1 MSHTDYTR
9 NILNIKDRNIYFSEN
24 CLEVKKIKGIMTKVF
39 YGVLTYIPTH
49 CDKCGCLNEGHDDII
64 KWGFKRNC
72 NVKLPKLSGYNTI
85 LKLTKQRYYCKH
97 CNDTFI
103 ATTSLI
109 DKYKSISRNSELQIK
124 LDLMDK
130 ISEKD
135 ISKRNNVSH
144 NKVNRIMDEISIKT
158 VLPGTLPT
166 IMNFDE
172 FKATKDTLGKMTF
185 LITNNE
191 TGQVFDILE
200 SRKYN
205 YLDKYFRIY
214 GKNQRDKVKFIITDM
229 YKPYLKLSKALF
241 KNAEIVIDRFHIVG
255 QAYTALNITRV
266 KLCIKSNPNYN
277 KLKHYW
283 KLILKNEN
291 DLNDKKKTYSKHF
304 KKYLNEQEIV
314 TYLINTNPTL
324 KATYNT
330 YQGIINSIRDKDI
343 NKFLNIIH
351 KKQDNLSPH
360 MIKSLRTYRD
370 FEKYIINSFKYNY
383 NNGVIE
389 GTNNLIKCI
398 KRIAFGYRSFNHF
411 KTRILLI
418 KGIIKIKNVI
428 A

>member
-9 NILNIKDRNIYFSEN
+9 NILNIEDSNIYFPDN
-24 CLEVKKIKGIMTKVF
+24 CLEVKKIKGIETKVF
-39 YGVLTYIPTH
+39 YGILTYIPTH
-49 CDKCGCLNEGHDDII
+49 CDKCGCINEGHDDII
-64 KWGFKRNC
+64 KWGFKHNC
-72 NVKLPKLSGYNTI
+72 KIKLPKLSGYNTI
-85 LKLTKQRYYCKH
+85 LKLTKQRYYCKN

-103 ATTSLI
+103 ATTTLI
-109 DKYKSISRNSELQIK
+109 DKYKIISKNSELQIK

-130 ISEKD
+130 TSEKD

-144 NKVNRIMDEISIKT
+144 NKVNRIVSEIASKT

-172 FKATKDTLGKMTF
+172 FKATKDTVGKMAF
-185 LITNNE
+185 IITNNN

-205 YLDKYFRIY
+205 YLDKYFRRY
-214 GKNQRDKVKFIITDM
+214 GKDQRDKVKFIVTDM
-229 YKPYLKLSKALF
+229 FKPYIELSRILF
-241 KNAEIVIDRFHIVG
+241 KNADIVIDRFHIVG

-283 KLILKNEN
+283 KLIVKNDN
-291 DLNDKKKTYSKHF
+291 NLNDKKKSYSKYF
-304 KKYLNEQEIV
+304 GKYLTEQEIV
-314 TYLINTNPTL
+314 TYLINTNQIL
-324 KATYNT
+324 KATYNA
-330 YQGIINSIRDKDI
+330 YQGVINSIKDR
-343 NKFLNIIH
+343 NLDKFLNIIH
-351 KKQDNLSPH
+351 NKQDNLSPY
-360 MIKSLRTYRD
+360 MIKALKTYLT
-370 FEKYIINSFKYNY
+370 FEKYIVNAFKYDY

-398 KRIAFGYRSFNHF
+398 KRIAFGYRSFSHF

-418 KGIIKIKNVI
+418 KGIIKVSTKI